1 MLHLHNGNPATL
13 VKLERGH
20 TVYGDVDMDGSLD
33 QVDMEFTNDRCLA
46 YVSSVYP
53 HQRALFVEPLCEDA
67 TWWGSMSFLSHLPI
81 TEDIAVDVSPVIVK
95 RYFSKSIYINK
106 MHCCIGINIGLL
118 ISLNRTFVFVTLE

>member
-1 MLHLHNGNPATL
+1 M
-13 VKLERGH
+13 
-20 TVYGDVDMDGSLD
+20 YGDVDMDGTLD

-81 TEDIAVDVSPVIVK
+81 AEDIAVDVSPVIVK
-95 RYFSKSIYINK
+95 RYFSKKYL
-106 MHCCIGINIGLL
+106 HL
-118 ISLNRTFVFVTLE
+118 